1 MPVAFLLA
9 ELPFRSLRRT
19 NRRTSLSSWPG
30 HTSLYALDVLVSS
43 FPRRIVTEPFIRKP
57 FPQTCSEIG
66 AHFCCRFDLFLRHS
80 YSFHDR
86 SRNPVT
92 AADSFR
98 LLACNYPH
106 LIPPRKFA
114 VWCRSEDHGLNP
126 RWGLN
131 PDSDTFP

>member
-19 NRRTSLSSWPG
+19 NRQTSLSFWPG

-57 FPQTCSEIG
+57 FPQTCSKVGEG
-66 AHFCCRFDLFLRHS
+66 FCCRFDLFLCHS
-80 YSFHDR
+80 QSFHDR

-98 LLACNYPH
+98 LLACYHLH
-106 LIPPRKFA
+106 LIPPKLKFA
-114 VWCRSEDHGLNP
+114 VW
-126 RWGLN
+126 
-131 PDSDTFP
+131 